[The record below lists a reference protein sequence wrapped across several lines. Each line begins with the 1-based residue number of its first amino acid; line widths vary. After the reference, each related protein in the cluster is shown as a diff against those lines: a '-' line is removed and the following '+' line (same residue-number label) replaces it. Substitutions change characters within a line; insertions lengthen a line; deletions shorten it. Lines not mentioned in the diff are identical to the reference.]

1 MISSDIGVNIS
12 GDNELV
18 LKFYLYCYVGDS
30 CSFSFSTSFCF
41 VCFFFFSLFQKASII
56 LQDLLLKVILLL
68 INWRINLINLQLW
81 EYFNFAFR
89 LNLKMMFS
97 FYFLYILCLY

>member
-1 MISSDIGVNIS
+1 M
-12 GDNELV
+12 LV
-18 LKFYLYCYVGDS
+18 IHVLSRFQLV
-30 CSFSFSTSFCF
+30 F
-41 VCFFFFSLFQKASII
+41 VLFVSFFFSLFQKASII

>member
-41 VCFFFFSLFQKASII
+41 FSFFPLFQKASII
-56 LQDLLLKVILLL
+56 LQVSLLKVILLH
-68 INWRINLINLQLW
+68 IYWRINLINLQLW

-89 LNLKMMFS
+89 LYLKMMFS

>member
-1 MISSDIGVNIS
+1 M
-12 GDNELV
+12 LV
-18 LKFYLYCYVGDS
+18 IHVLSRFQLV
-30 CSFSFSTSFCF
+30 F
-41 VCFFFFSLFQKASII
+41 VLFVSFFSLFQKASII
-56 LQDLLLKVILLL
+56 LQDLLLKVILLH

-89 LNLKMMFS
+89 LNMKMMFS